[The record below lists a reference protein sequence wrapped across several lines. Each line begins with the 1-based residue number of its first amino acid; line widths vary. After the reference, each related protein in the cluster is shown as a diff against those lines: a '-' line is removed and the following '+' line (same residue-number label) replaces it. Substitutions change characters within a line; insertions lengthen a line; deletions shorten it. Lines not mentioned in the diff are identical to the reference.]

1 VDITTDP
8 LGSLRTLALPALT
21 LALPAAGGLARQ
33 VRASMLEVLNEDY
46 VRTARA
52 KGLAQRVVVAR
63 HALRNAL
70 VPVVTLLG
78 LQLGRLIGGT
88 VVTETVF
95 SWPGVGRLIIDSIS
109 YRDYAVVQGTL
120 LLFVVAF
127 MLVNLLTDVS
137 YAVLDPRIRLTLSR

>member
-1 VDITTDP
+1 
-8 LGSLRTLALPALT
+8 
-21 LALPAAGGLARQ
+21 
-33 VRASMLEVLNEDY
+33 

-52 KGLAQRVVVAR
+52 KGISEYWVVIR

-70 VPVVTLLG
+70 VPVVTILG
-78 LQLGRLIGGT
+78 LQLGRLLGGA

-120 LLFVVAF
+120 LLFVIAF
-127 MLVNLLTDVS
+127 MLVNLLTDLS
-137 YAVLDPRIRLTLSR
+137 YALLDPHIRLGGAAT